1 MVFIYHRLYRPHILD
16 HEAIPRIFRNIYYK
30 LNSRFNK
37 KALPTV
43 EPKFPRM
50 QTNYP
55 GPILINKLNDLEIL
69 SSDYITTKNFVNYE
83 KSFGNYFVDCDGNTF
98 LDMFTN
104 NGSLP
109 LGYNNPEL
117 AKLVNQDDYLR
128 LFNNKFSSNNYIT
141 EEVLNDISYIVDNI
155 APKKLN
161 NLILSNNS
169 GTSANELAVRI
180 SMQKHFK
187 SSEKEALKTL
197 PLSEIRKLSN
207 LSVLTFSHLG
217 AENKDALS
225 VTRANADH
233 VIGFT
238 NFNWPVAPFPLLKYP
253 LKDNEKANL
262 EEEAKSL
269 EQTERVLKL
278 NPKVCAMLVEPV
290 LGEGG
295 DMWASPNYF
304 KNLRKL
310 AKQYNIDFIVD
321 EVQSGMSTGR
331 YWLHELWDLDSAPEM
346 VTFAKKFQNAG
357 VFVKKDY
364 LVGNAIGSDLTGEAS
379 NELYKLRNLRA
390 VIDIIEKN
398 KLFEQ
403 SDRSADDFKTELRQ
417 ISKEY
422 SNAFSNVRGKGSML
436 AFDLS
441 NRALRDYCVSFVR
454 NQGIFV
460 GASGEKSVR
469 LRPTLNVNS
478 QHYKYVLNAIEDFA
492 LKNKNNR
499 I

>member
-16 HEAIPRIFRNIYYK
+16 HESIPRFFRNIFYR

-37 KALPTV
+37 KALPTS
-43 EPKFPRM
+43 EPKFPKM
-50 QTNYP
+50 QTSYP
-55 GPILINKLNDLEIL
+55 GPVLINKLNDLEIV
-69 SSDYITTKNFVNYE
+69 SSDYTTAKNFINYE

-98 LDMFTN
+98 LDMYTN

-117 AKLVNQDDYLR
+117 AKIAKQDNYLR
-128 LFNNKFSSNNYIT
+128 LFNNKFSPNNYIT
-141 EEVLNDISYIVDNI
+141 EEVLSDLSYVVDNV

-161 NLILSNNS
+161 RLILSNNS
-169 GTSANELAVRI
+169 GTSANELAAKI

-187 SSEKEALKTL
+187 ESEKEALKTL

-207 LSVLTFSHLG
+207 LSVLTFSHLQS
-217 AENKDALS
+217 ESKDALS
-225 VTRANADH
+225 VKRSNADH
-233 VIGFT
+233 VIGFSH
-238 NFNWPVAPFPLLKYP
+238 FNWPVAPFPRLKYP
-253 LKDNEKANL
+253 LKENERANL
-262 EEEAKSL
+262 EEEAKCL

-290 LGEGG
+290 LGEAG

-310 AKQYNIDFIVD
+310 AKQYNVDFIVD

-346 VTFAKKFQNAG
+346 VTFAKKFQSAG
-357 VFVKKDY
+357 VFVKKDF
-364 LVGNAIGSDLTGEAS
+364 LGSEGISSDFSGEAA
-379 NELYKLRNLRA
+379 NELYRLKNLRA
-390 VIDIIEKN
+390 VIDIVEKN

-403 SDRSADDFKTELRQ
+403 ADRSAEDFKNNLRQ
-417 ISKEY
+417 ISKE
-422 SNAFSNVRGKGSML
+422 NGDILSNVRGKGNML
-436 AFDLS
+436 AFDLQS
-441 NRALRDYCVSFVR
+441 RRNRDLLVNYIR

-460 GASGEKSVR
+460 SASGEKTVR
-469 LRPTLNVNS
+469 LRPTLTVNAG
-478 QHYKYVLNAIEDFA
+478 HYRYLLNSVEDFA
-492 LKNKNNR
+492 HNKNNK